1 MGAPAVKTVDWMK
14 VLDEELV
21 TDIDDTD
28 LVEEVEQ
35 CQKDKEVRH
44 QRKAEEQKWEAE
56 KVKQAAAA
64 EARKRQQA
72 DSEVQVHKTMAELH
86 HTSGHQEK
94 VGMQIMCEDQGEV
107 VAMSPQ
113 GGERK
118 KRMKKVDGD
127 DDDEVVI
134 LSGQKTKQQGG
145 GKSLK
150 EISNQRWGEL
160 IQAVSSCMDIANSH
174 LEKIVSAAQSN
185 GQKMQWH
192 FLLMEGLVLQGQEG
206 SEGSPENQRSCMSHK
221 ESWEVRKARQ
231 KVHQEE
237 CQRMIQEMAW

>member
-1 MGAPAVKTVDWMK
+1 MSTCKSSTTMGALAVKTVNWTK

-44 QRKAEEQKWEAE
+44 QREAEEQKWEAE
-56 KVKQAAAA
+56 KVKQATAA
-64 EARKRQQA
+64 EARKQQQA

-94 VGMQIMCEDQGEV
+94 VGMWIMCEDQGE
-107 VAMSPQ
+107 
-113 GGERK
+113 GRERK
-118 KRMKKVDGD
+118 KRMKKADGD

-150 EISNQRWGEL
+150 EISDQQWGEL
-160 IQAVSSCMDIANSH
+160 IQAVSSRMDIANSH
-174 LEKIVSAAQSN
+174 LEKIVSVAQSN
-185 GQKMQWH
+185 GWKMQWH
-192 FLLMEGLVLQGQEG
+192 FLLMEGLVSQQQMLVSKLVKIAGAAG
-206 SEGSPENQRSCMSHK
+206 SGG
-221 ESWEVRKARQ
+221 V
-231 KVHQEE
+231 
-237 CQRMIQEMAW
+237 